1 MKTTVKTFLGNFTN
15 PKVTTY
21 TASTV
26 DREKKYNSSNTD
38 ISSDLSINSTDR
50 STETTHTISSTT
62 TMVTATS
69 GDNITAAWARHDAV
83 IVEGEEESPEG
94 ARDEL
99 FLRLKREAQEV
110 AK

>member
-15 PKVTTY
+15 PKVTTS
-21 TASTV
+21 TASAV
-26 DREKKYNSSNTD
+26 DKEKNYNSSNAD

-50 STETTHTISSTT
+50 STKTTQTTSSTT
-62 TMVTATS
+62 TMTTS
-69 GDNITAAWARHDAV
+69 TPGDNITFAWARHGAV
-83 IVEGEEESPEG
+83 IVEGDEESPEG

-99 FLRLKREAQEV
+99 FLRLKREAEDV